1 MVHFWLFVSFKLI
14 LNHFGP
20 FQSLSSTMVQ
30 NRHKVSWF
38 VFIIWCIRRQIQILE
53 LWKSWALRTKKKV
66 SQNFSSF
73 KKLKHFLIL
82 HQFCHKEIQISSIK
96 SCTEHLFNIQRKN
109 QTRLMSFLVP
119 FIKRFV
125 PKNAI
130 CRSLL
135 IYFRRNWT
143 TLCSFW

>member
-53 LWKSWALRTKKKV
+53 LWKSWNCEPQKSV
-66 SQNFSSF
+66 SKLLLIF

-96 SCTEHLFNIQRKN
+96 SSTEQLFNIQRKN

-119 FIKRFV
+119 FRKRFV
-125 PKNAI
+125 PKK
-130 CRSLL
+130 R
-135 IYFRRNWT
+135 YFEVPFN
-143 TLCSFW
+143 LF